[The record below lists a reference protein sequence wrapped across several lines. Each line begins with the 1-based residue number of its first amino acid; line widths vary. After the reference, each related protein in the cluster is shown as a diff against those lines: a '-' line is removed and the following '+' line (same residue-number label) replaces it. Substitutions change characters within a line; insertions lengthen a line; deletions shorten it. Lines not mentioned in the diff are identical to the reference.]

1 MQCKCFHLW
10 KCSKGFNGI
19 QVVTHISPRGT
30 KTHGSKTFP
39 RRIIF
44 SLTLHHPIPWTSP
57 PAGRLS
63 TAVSDAV
70 VVEEKLLQT
79 AVFPQSLP
87 QGLAVSGRQHR
98 DGLQSGSVWHW
109 LWSLAGWMT
118 KKNLCGCST
127 CSCQYLQLHC
137 FWPNH
142 SLCKFSTILRHFNHM
157 SNGQIVK

>member
-39 RRIIF
+39 TRIIF
-44 SLTLHHPIPWTSP
+44 SLTLHHPTPWTSP

-109 LWSLAGWMT
+109 LWSLAGWIT
-118 KKNLCGCST
+118 KKTYAVAPPAVANIY
-127 CSCQYLQLHC
+127 SCTVSDRTTLSVNFPQSFDISIICQ
-137 FWPNH
+137 
-142 SLCKFSTILRHFNHM
+142 M
-157 SNGQIVK
+157 VK